1 MYDWLRRSLWD
12 VVPRDQRDTAAALR
26 RRQVVTVAVVLVGAG
41 VLGYSLRIEPGSP
54 TFYVSTMV
62 LAGVWVVGAFASG
75 RLHLGRITARRGR
88 PCARW
93 SRRSPSGWCWSAVFV
108 VGSLVVR
115 QIRPLADYVSSV
127 LEYADQG
134 SVRSCSSVITLIN
147 GIAEE
152 LFFRGAAYA
161 AIPRHPVAWTTLAYF
176 VATLATG
183 NVMLAFAADPPRPRL
198 RPPAPR
204 QRRGAR
210 ADHHARHLVAVDAAR
225 AAAALRLTPQLL
237 GRRALRERAAYGLLV
252 GQRLARHDVA
262 DRGVG
267 DDHLGRHRVD
277 EVAAR
282 RRRRRR

>member
-26 RRQVVTVAVVLVGAG
+26 RRQVVTVAVVLIGAG

-75 RLHLGRITARRGR
+75 RLHLGRITRGEATLR
-88 PCARW
+88 PVV
-93 SRRSPSGWCWSAVFV
+93 SPLAIGLALVALFV
-108 VGSLVVR
+108 AGSLVVR
-115 QIRPLADYVSSV
+115 QIGPLADYVTSV
-127 LEYADQG
+127 LAYADQG
-134 SVRSCSSVITLIN
+134 SVPVLVVITLIN

-183 NVMLAFAADPPRPRL
+183 NVMLAFAAIL
-198 RPPAPR
+198 VGLVCGL
-204 QRRGAR
+204 QRRASGGVLAPIIT
-210 ADHHARHLVAVDAAR
+210 HVTWSLSM
-225 AAAALRLTPQLL
+225 
-237 GRRALRERAAYGLLV
+237 LLV
-252 GQRLARHDVA
+252 LPLIFG
-262 DRGVG
+262 
-267 DDHLGRHRVD
+267 
-277 EVAAR
+277 
-282 RRRRRR
+282 

>member
-26 RRQVVTVAVVLVGAG
+26 RRQVVTVAVVLIGAG

-54 TFYVSTMV
+54 TFYLSTMV

-75 RLHLGRITARRGR
+75 RLHLGRITRGEAHLR
-88 PCARW
+88 PVV
-93 SRRSPSGWCWSAVFV
+93 SPLAIGLVLVAIFV

-115 QIRPLADYVSSV
+115 QIPPLADYVSSV

-134 SVRSCSSVITLIN
+134 SVPVLVIITLIN

-183 NVMLAFAADPPRPRL
+183 NVMLAFAAIL
-198 RPPAPR
+198 IGLVCGL
-204 QRRGAR
+204 QRRASGGVLAPIIT
-210 ADHHARHLVAVDAAR
+210 HVTWSLSM
-225 AAAALRLTPQLL
+225 
-237 GRRALRERAAYGLLV
+237 LLV
-252 GQRLARHDVA
+252 LPLFFG
-262 DRGVG
+262 
-267 DDHLGRHRVD
+267 
-277 EVAAR
+277 
-282 RRRRRR
+282 